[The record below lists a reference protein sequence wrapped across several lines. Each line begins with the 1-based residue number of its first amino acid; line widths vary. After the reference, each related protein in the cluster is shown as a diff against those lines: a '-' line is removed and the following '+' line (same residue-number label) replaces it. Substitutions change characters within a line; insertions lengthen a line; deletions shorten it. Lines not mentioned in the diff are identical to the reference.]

1 MKWPIA
7 RPFASS
13 KQSETR
19 MQVNRYGA
27 AAATKDLPLVVAGG
41 GSR

>member
-1 MKWPIA
+1 MRWPIA

-13 KQSETR
+13 TQVDTR
-19 MQVNRYGA
+19 MRVNRYGVD
-27 AAATKDLPLVVAGG
+27 AATKDLPLVVAGG